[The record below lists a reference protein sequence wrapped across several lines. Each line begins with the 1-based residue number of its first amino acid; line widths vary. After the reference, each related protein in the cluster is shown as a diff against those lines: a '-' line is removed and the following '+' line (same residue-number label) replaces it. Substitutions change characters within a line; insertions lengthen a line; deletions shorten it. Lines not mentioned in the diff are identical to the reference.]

1 MKTVLLCS
9 VITIFCLSILPV
21 LISSRLPAFVIGF
34 VVLALMAG
42 IIGAICSI
50 ATKILKKENEE

>member
-1 MKTVLLCS
+1 MKTVVFCLL
-9 VITIFCLSILPV
+9 IIIFCLSVLPV
-21 LISSRLPAFVIGF
+21 IVSSKLPAFLIGF